1 MNVAAKQSVENTI
14 KKKKSKSKKKSSEFK
29 VALESIRKSKSNIDS
44 KANID
49 SFRATKVYGIE
60 SNRNPFGGKGTAI
73 DSKRDSN
80 HDSKRDSKSSFGCI
94 LNNKDKN

>member
-29 VALESIRKSKSNIDS
+29 VALDSIRKSKSIIDS
-44 KANID
+44 KSNID

-60 SNRNPFGGKGTAI
+60 SNRNPFGRATQI